1 MTEAKGEMSEAL
13 RVELSDALRRN
24 EGQLGKVFELIARGS
39 VTNRELVEGG
49 AAANQGAA
57 ANLRVTVRAVLD
69 GVLPSGPSVAAQ
81 SRRSIGGLLRDNPT
95 LSVAAKD
102 HLEALRSA
110 LEQIANNENAV
121 RAEEADIEA
130 AATTLEKRA
139 AELSGVYVYTLPTF
153 FRTTQKTDPDR
164 YWFKVGKTDRV
175 AGIRIGEQRRVTG
188 LPEDPWLLRV
198 YRSEARTPADLEK
211 EFHRLLA
218 AAGHAKSD
226 GYNSGTEWFA
236 TNLEFLDTIAWTLGC
251 EIVEA
256 ALPTE

>member
-1 MTEAKGEMSEAL
+1 MDEMNEAL
-13 RVELSDALRRN
+13 RTELSNALRRN
-24 EGQLGKVFELIARGS
+24 DGQLGKVFALLEAGA

-57 ANLRVTVRAVLD
+57 ANLRVTVKVVLD
-69 GVLPSGPSVAAQ
+69 GVLPNGPSVAVQ

-95 LSVAAKD
+95 LSGRAKA
-102 HLEALRSA
+102 HLESLRSA

-130 AATTLEKRA
+130 AASTLERSA

-153 FRTTQKTDPDR
+153 FRTTQKVDPDR

-175 AGIRIGEQRRVTG
+175 AGIRIGEQGRATG

-198 YRSEARTPADLEK
+198 YRSESRAPADLEQ

-218 AAGHAKSD
+218 AAGHAKSA
-226 GYNSGTEWFA
+226 GHNTGREWFA
-236 TNLEFLDTIAWTLGC
+236 TNLEFLDTIARTLGC
-251 EIVEA
+251 NIVEA
-256 ALPTE
+256 ALPTD